1 MTRTFAA
8 ADIGSNTAHLLV
20 AATDGELVMRIDN
33 FNEWIPLGEVVALQ
47 RKIPKDIVVQLVD
60 AVREF
65 KRIAGSRQAEGLYI
79 FATEGMRAA
88 ENHAAILKKIKTETS
103 IDVEIITPKREA
115 ELSLRG
121 MLLDTRHFGVDMMFE
136 VGGGS
141 AQVGHVVKNQLME
154 TESLP
159 IGTGRLIA
167 QSGMRNPCPDYALVA
182 AKNYIET
189 MLDRLSIESSA
200 KMAVASGG
208 VARGLWRALHPDSDK
223 VLTMEEIEY
232 VIWSTSRLPVDR
244 IVARFG
250 VKQKRAGTLLPGAL
264 IYRALMRRFGVRE
277 MVVSEFGIREGAILE
292 MASGGKRGTRV

>member
-8 ADIGSNTAHLLV
+8 GDIGSNTAHLLV
-20 AATDGELVMRIDN
+20 AATDGELVMRVDN

-47 RKIPKDIVVQLVD
+47 RRIPKDIVVQLIE

-65 KRIAGSRQAEGLYI
+65 KRIASSRQAECLYL
-79 FATEGMRAA
+79 FATEAVRSA
-88 ENHAAILKKIKTETS
+88 ENYEWVLRKIRIETG
-103 IDVEIITPKREA
+103 VEVEVISAKREA
-115 ELSLRG
+115 ELSLGG
-121 MLLDTRHFGVDMMFE
+121 MLLDSRHFGVDLMFE

-141 AQVGHVVKNQLME
+141 AQVGRLVKNQLVE

-159 IGTGRLIA
+159 IGTGRVIA
-167 QSGMRNPCPDYALVA
+167 HSGMRNPCPDYALA
-182 AKNYIET
+182 AAENYIES
-189 MLDRLSIESSA
+189 MLERGTLAGTS

-223 VLTMEEIEY
+223 VLCLEEIEY
-232 VIWSTSRLPVDR
+232 IIWSASRLPIDR

-264 IYRALMRRFGVRE
+264 IYRALMRRFGIKE
-277 MVVSEFGIREGAILE
+277 FVVSEFGIREGAILE
-292 MASGGKRGTRV
+292 LAAGKIGGSKS